1 MTGTPWRVNVFE
13 TIKACSSAIKLALM
27 AAIAVAWWY
36 HGHQRYNEGRAEVQ
50 ALWDADKAQR
60 KTIADKQATETAI
73 FNQEKNDALKQTYA
87 RLSDTRSD
95 LNAALKRLRDLS
107 GVPRGEGVFVAVGG
121 SSAMPGVAGN
131 SSGTG
136 ISIEKRIGRCE
147 DTGSD
152 PCYADRQFF
161 EQAIEDAVD
170 RRLTRE
176 WATGQGIAIIK
187 SGER

>member
-1 MTGTPWRVNVFE
+1 MFE

-136 ISIEKRIGRCE
+136 ISIENESVAAKILDQTRATRTGNSLSRQSKMPSTEDSRESGLPGRE
-147 DTGSD
+147 
-152 PCYADRQFF
+152 
-161 EQAIEDAVD
+161 
-170 RRLTRE
+170 
-176 WATGQGIAIIK
+176 
-187 SGER
+187 